1 MTQQLDNTVNPEDVQ
16 IQRMLAYKSLILSIL
31 QRNIIFLVIVAFIV
45 YFAFPHNR
53 MPFLSISAVS
63 IAIKTA
69 DYIIRFFVK

>member
-1 MTQQLDNTVNPEDVQ
+1 MKNKQQV
-16 IQRMLAYKSLILSIL
+16 RSLLNAL
-31 QRNIIFLVIVAFIV
+31 FLLGFIVAFIV

-53 MPFLSISAVS
+53 MPFLIISAVS